1 MAVWNK
7 EDNIRNAGYWVSR
20 KIELIELKHQNK
32 IDSINQ
38 TILRGGIFN
47 IELGTGNV
55 GAEKNKKRP
64 CLVISSNIL
73 NNGETVSVIP
83 LSTKFKF
90 NIVQGIQHPQYR
102 NHYILR
108 KTSYPFLM
116 ANSCVK
122 CEDIRC
128 VDKVRIVDHLG
139 NVSVTDLL
147 EIKKRLLFALGY

>member
-38 TILRGGIFN
+38 SILRGGVFN
-47 IELGTGNV
+47 VELGTGNV

-83 LSTKFKF
+83 LSTKFKSF
-90 NIVQGIQHPQYR
+90 IKNEIQYPQYR

-108 KTSYPFLM
+108 KSNYAFLTG
-116 ANSCVK
+116 NSCVK

-128 VDKVRIVDHLG
+128 IDKVRIVDHLG
-139 NVSVTDLL
+139 NISVEDML
-147 EIKKRLLFALGY
+147 EIKKRILFALGY